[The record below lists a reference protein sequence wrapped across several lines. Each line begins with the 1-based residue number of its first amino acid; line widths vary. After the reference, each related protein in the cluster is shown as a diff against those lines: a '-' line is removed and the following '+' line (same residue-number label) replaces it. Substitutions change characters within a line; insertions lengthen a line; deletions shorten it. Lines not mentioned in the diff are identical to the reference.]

1 MTREEA
7 LTAAA
12 AVYVD
17 AKIRIETERAL
28 AATTTSGAPVAFPSA
43 SPAGAPEHAGGVAA

>member
-28 AATTTSGAPVAFPSA
+28 AAATNA
-43 SPAGAPEHAGGVAA
+43 EAA